1 MSFLTD
7 TLTSVAL
14 SVVAVFFVLLIITGN
29 VQVTALVTVSIIM
42 VDVYLY
48 ALIYYWNLT
57 FNTIVV
63 INIVVAIG
71 LSVDYTAHIAHT
83 YLVLKAPNN
92 SYFRGNKSRKR
103 LYKAKTAI
111 S

>member
-1 MSFLTD
+1 M
-7 TLTSVAL
+7 
-14 SVVAVFFVLLIITGN
+14 
-29 VQVTALVTVSIIM
+29 VTVSIIL

-48 ALIYYWNLT
+48 ALLYFWNLT

-71 LSVDYTAHIAHT
+71 LSVDYSAHIAHT
-83 YLVLKAPNN
+83 YLVTKAPNN
-92 SYFRGNKSRKR
+92 AYFRGHPNRKR
-103 LYKAKTAI
+103 LFKAKTAL